1 MNYINRFIHII
12 KKHSDIPKSFV
23 VAGALILISTCFGRF
38 FTIKDSR
45 GKRPNL
51 YIILSG
57 APALTR
63 RSELVK
69 YVNIVLFTALK
80 RFCELCGKDKLNEI
94 KAHMLEGGSPE
105 GLVDD
110 IEALKNESCECF
122 LLNSSE
128 FGRILDGIKKTNYMA
143 GFQQLLIKLWSG
155 ESDYQSFSKR
165 SDAPSR
171 YLSPGT
177 YFGIFG
183 VMQKAK
189 HYIDENMSKT
199 GLIRRLLIL
208 IVEGEDLKDWKP
220 PLIRDAD
227 RCKKELEA
235 LGIEIG
241 EKMYEHYKN
250 YEERDQL
257 IQLDYS
263 DEVQKEINKMAEEHE
278 KLARDDDDNP
288 YYLFLVTRWEYYLK
302 VASCYALDDD
312 SLTIEIEHLKK
323 AIKFV
328 DRASKAIRET
338 LQGCLV
344 PINIRR
350 REDMYKKV
358 ERIVKKKKKILRR
371 KMQQYLSSYGV
382 RKKEFQTLMDGCIE
396 EKIIKYEHNGGKI
409 YLIPGEDKGK

>member
-12 KKHSDIPKSFV
+12 KKHSDIPESFI
-23 VAGALILISTCFGRF
+23 VAGAIIIISACFGRF

-69 YVNIVLFTALK
+69 YVNVVLFKALK

-94 KAHMLEGGSPE
+94 KAHLLEGGSPE

-110 IEALKNESCECF
+110 IEALKNEGCECF

-128 FGRILDGIKKTNYMA
+128 FGRILQGIKKTNYMA

-165 SDAPSR
+165 SDVPSR

-189 HYIDENMSKT
+189 HYLDENMSKT

-208 IVEGEDLKDWKP
+208 VIEGEDLKDWKP
-220 PLIRDAD
+220 PLIREAD
-227 RCKKELEA
+227 RCVKELEA

-241 EKMYEHYKN
+241 GKMYEHYQI
-250 YEERDQL
+250 YEESKQL

-263 DEVQKEINKMAEEHE
+263 DEVQKKINKIAEVHE

-302 VASCYALDDD
+302 VASCYALDND
-312 SLTIEIEHLKK
+312 SLTIEMEHLEK

-328 DRASKAIRET
+328 DKASKAIRET
-338 LQGCLV
+338 LQGCLI
-344 PINIRR
+344 PIYIRR
-350 REDMYKKV
+350 REDLLKKV
-358 ERIVKKKKKILRR
+358 GRIVKKKKKILRR
-371 KMQQYLSSYGV
+371 KRLA
-382 RKKEFQTLMDGCIE
+382 KKSWKNCQ
-396 EKIIKYEHNGGKI
+396 EKEKNLKKKNAT
-409 YLIPGEDKGK
+409 IPKPIWS